1 MWSGACP
8 PPLLPPEASQPQ
20 HIPFSEGSSE
30 TVSFLLPLP
39 VPCWPQS
46 LPLLLRDLRV
56 GGGPSWLWP
65 RALWGSQGRPI
76 LQTPACRSWVQRAV
90 CVRRRLSRPAAGRHQ
105 AVVGA
110 PLRTGRGSP
119 CVRGS
124 VCFHMS
130 VEMVSDHQPVYIC
143 GRASSCGCTGGTGAA
158 RPRGRG
164 LGLVNPCPT
173 ATCSFS
179 QTSVRS
185 LLGPFAPPPPP
196 PPIPGPWTGGLL
208 QGRAGGGAA
217 CAVGCHFGWA
227 QP

>member
-20 HIPFSEGSSE
+20 HIPFGEGSCE

-46 LPLLLRDLRV
+46 LPLRLRDLR
-56 GGGPSWLWP
+56 GAGGPGWLWLT
-65 RALWGSQGRPI
+65 ALWGSQGHPS
-76 LQTPACRSWVQRAV
+76 LQTPACRSWVAASSL
-90 CVRRRLSRPAAGRHQ
+90 RRRLSQPAAGHHQ
-105 AVVGA
+105 TVVGG

-130 VEMVSDHQPVYIC
+130 GEMVSDHRPVCIC

-158 RPRGRG
+158 WPRGRG
-164 LGLVNPCPT
+164 LGLVHPCPT
-173 ATCSFS
+173 APCPFS

-185 LLGPFAPPPPP
+185 
-196 PPIPGPWTGGLL
+196 
-208 QGRAGGGAA
+208 
-217 CAVGCHFGWA
+217 C
-227 QP
+227 